1 MTHLRTLFYQSA
13 KGDSKSADDKQL
25 DSFLHADR
33 ADKIPPIHELVTL
46 LIRQQKG
53 SLAVLTESKMAEY
66 VDDYVNKKDLDSIA
80 DGVEKSI
87 KHMAASMKSEPG
99 LADKD
104 VVRSD
109 DVERMI
115 RKKHS
120 EMTAQG
126 QRDAHTTTAVRLR
139 VQPRT
144 ILTMCMSL

>member
-1 MTHLRTLFYQSA
+1 MALTCFCTLSRRSA

-99 LADKD
+99 LAEKVTDK
-104 VVRSD
+104 S
-109 DVERMI
+109 
-115 RKKHS
+115 
-120 EMTAQG
+120 
-126 QRDAHTTTAVRLR
+126 
-139 VQPRT
+139 
-144 ILTMCMSL
+144 